1 MNVPTVDVTNVNLV
15 SVVLFMIINY
25 GSIGEI
31 IFQDTKGIILILR
44 HISLLKGGT
53 EGEGA
58 LKGGWHLRHLVTRG
72 LFVIKCTG
80 WKQLYNLIFTVH
92 EKLQFWD
99 SSWWKIDVSKTDKSR
114 NNIVFRNGKKWY
126 VYFRRGDE
134 MTHPSVFRIHT

>member
-58 LKGGWHLRHLVTRG
+58 LKGG
-72 LFVIKCTG
+72 
-80 WKQLYNLIFTVH
+80 
-92 EKLQFWD
+92 
-99 SSWWKIDVSKTDKSR
+99 
-114 NNIVFRNGKKWY
+114 
-126 VYFRRGDE
+126 
-134 MTHPSVFRIHT
+134 